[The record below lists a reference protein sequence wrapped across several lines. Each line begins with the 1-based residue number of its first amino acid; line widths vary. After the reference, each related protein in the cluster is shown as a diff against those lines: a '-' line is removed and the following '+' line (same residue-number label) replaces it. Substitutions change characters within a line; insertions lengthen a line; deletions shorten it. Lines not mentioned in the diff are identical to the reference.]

1 MNIHVY
7 RSKKM
12 HLPDMGERG
21 MYERRIT
28 LKELR
33 AWLQMTKCLR
43 GKTKMLV

>member
-1 MNIHVY
+1 LNINVY

-12 HLPDMGERG
+12 HQPDMAERG

-33 AWLQMTKCLR
+33 VWLQMTKCLR